1 MKRLLSIFL
10 ICLLSFNLFSVELSK
25 IKIGD
30 SKNSLVKQYGTPFKE
45 IKNGKFEYDVWFD
58 KKDIW
63 LCSFENEKV
72 ATEPMLLDDFLNSLL
87 ELSNAFS
94 ALGDLSFSDTTDSST
109 SAATSSESSTKTKT
123 ESDVKID
130 KSLLKSIDITILEC
144 CIINKDYNPKAGYR
158 LKVKNNG
165 TKEITNLKVV
175 LYFYDKKGKIFFE
188 DSCTLIDSDSYSK
201 PKNLKPNYSVL
212 IPESSSTYYTVQGM
226 DLDEWDE
233 GKVSF
238 EVIELK

>member
-1 MKRLLSIFL
+1 MKRLLSIFV

-30 SKNSLVKQYGTPFKE
+30 SKTSLVKQYGTPFKE
-45 IKNGKFEYDVWFD
+45 IKNGKFEYDVWLD

-94 ALGDLSFSDTTDSST
+94 ALGDLNFSDTADAST
-109 SAATSSESSTKTKT
+109 SAATSSVSSTKTKT
-123 ESDVKID
+123 ETEVKID
-130 KSLLKSIDITILEC
+130 KSLLKSIDITVTEC
-144 CIINKDYNPKAGYR
+144 KIFNKSYDPTPGYK
-158 LKVKNNG
+158 LKVKNNSD
-165 TKEITNLKVV
+165 KLVSKLKIVI
-175 LYFYDKKGKIFFE
+175 YFYDKKGKVFFE
-188 DSCTLIDSDSYSK
+188 DETTLIDSESYYN
-201 PKNLKPNYSVL
+201 PKSLKPNYSVL
-212 IPESSSTYYTVQGM
+212 IPESSSSFRSVSGM
-226 DLDEWDE
+226 DIEEWDE

-238 EVIELK
+238 EIIELK

>member
-1 MKRLLSIFL
+1 MKKFICCLSLCFLSISIFAVD
-10 ICLLSFNLFSVELSK
+10 LSS

-30 SKNSLVKQYGTPFKE
+30 TKTSLVKQYGTPFKE
-45 IKNGKFEYDVWFD
+45 IKNGKFEYDVWLD

-109 SAATSSESSTKTKT
+109 SAATSSESSSKTKT